1 MNEKM
6 TFKAIRV
13 PETLMTDMKVL
24 KGAYEESYGHKMT
37 FEEVIRQ
44 MIASIEDGDP
54 SVYEIYC
61 TMQNTRREMQEKIN
75 ALKRI

>member
-13 PETLMTDMKVL
+13 PESLMEDMKVL
-24 KGAYEESYGHKMT
+24 KSAYEECYGKKMT
-37 FEEVIRQ
+37 FEDVLRQ

-54 SVYEIYC
+54 AVYKMYC
-61 TMQNTRREMQEKIN
+61 TILSSRQEMQEKIK
-75 ALKRI
+75 ALKVQ

>member
-13 PETLMTDMKVL
+13 PELLMEDMKVL
-24 KGAYEESYGHKMT
+24 KSAFEESYGKKMT
-37 FEEVIRQ
+37 FEDVLRQ

-61 TMQNTRREMQEKIN
+61 TMQNSRQEMQEKIK
-75 ALKRI
+75 ALKLQ

>member
-13 PETLMTDMKVL
+13 PESLMEDMKVL
-24 KGAYEESYGHKMT
+24 KRAFEESYGKKMT
-37 FEEVIRQ
+37 FEDVLRHL
-44 MIASIEDGDP
+44 IASIEDGDP

-61 TMQNTRREMQEKIN
+61 TMQNSRQEMQEKIK
-75 ALKRI
+75 ALNLQ